1 MGNVSDDSHNIAEIR
16 IEYAKV
22 EGSEEL
28 SGDALYSEDGV
39 NIEADGRFA
48 ITLPDE
54 EFNGTYYI
62 RAIDGCKNVSS
73 PVAVE
78 VKIDN
83 TAPQNVSMS
92 YELEKNKGF
101 IKDIANGLSF
111 GLVFKDKI
119 TIEVE
124 ASDEREKEDGTKIDS
139 GIQKYE
145 YKLVPENTSFEDREW
160 KSETESTIVIPA
172 TDYPEGFQGKIFSG
186 ILSLAGII
194 YRHFKKNPG
203 YLLLSGIL
211 TVAIPAALGALIAL
225 NWETV
230 FVLFHKIVF
239 HNNYWIFD
247 AATDPVITILPDTFF
262 MHCALM
268 ILALVVLGSII
279 CLLAYRHAKHKKTHT
294 A

>member
-1 MGNVSDDSHNIAEIR
+1 MKVRKGDTVLVISGKDKG
-16 IEYAKV
+16 AKGKVLVAYPDRERVLV
-22 EGSEEL
+22 EGVNRIKKHTPESRTERGAASGGIVTQLLVLAVALVLFIISAAVVFTLNFRPLYYFDVDHLNITAMSGLPREEILQNYNVLIDYNSIFGTKVLNFPTLAMSE
-28 SGDALYSEDGV
+28 SGRIHFEEVKNVFGV
-39 NIEADGRFA
+39 FE
-48 ITLPDE
+48 ITL
-54 EFNGTYYI
+54 I
-62 RAIDGCKNVSS
+62 I
-73 PVAVE
+73 
-78 VKIDN
+78 
-83 TAPQNVSMS
+83 
-92 YELEKNKGF
+92 
-101 IKDIANGLSF
+101 
-111 GLVFKDKI
+111 
-119 TIEVE
+119 
-124 ASDEREKEDGTKIDS
+124 
-139 GIQKYE
+139 
-145 YKLVPENTSFEDREW
+145 
-160 KSETESTIVIPA
+160 
-172 TDYPEGFQGKIFSG
+172 SG

-211 TVAIPAALGALIAL
+211 TVAIPAALGVLIAL